1 MFAVKGWSVDSSAL
15 KTQQAAQPAAK
26 KSEDGTTGPS
36 GQNKKRKRGGK
47 DRTPR
52 DVTAANVGDMWA
64 TTIEGKKAPKKPK
77 IEKKDKTDAGD
88 EAAAPGADEQKT
100 RKRSPPQKKRKRTQT
115 AKRQRTRSA
124 RSRETRRRRKPPK
137 QTQARPWPTHPPLP
151 LRCPSTPN
159 SPPCKSPCVRNSSLP
174 VSAT

>member
-26 KSEDGTTGPS
+26 KAEDGTTGAS

-52 DVTAANVGDMWA
+52 DVTASNVGDLWA

-88 EAAAPGADEQKT
+88 EAAAPGADDEKT
-100 RKRSPPQKKRKRTQT
+100 VLEAEDKKEKPAPEEKEKTSDSKK
-115 AKRQRTRSA
+115 A
-124 RSRETRRRRKPPK
+124 RRRRKPLK
-137 QTQARPWPTHPPLP
+137 QMPARPWPTHPPLP

-159 SPPCKSPCVRNSSLP
+159 SPPCKSPCARNSSLP